1 MTTDVETGK
10 LKNCIEN
17 AHEEPVYKL
26 LCLDTNKIVT
36 GIFFS
41 YFCVFE
47 MWFSNDKLA
56 RFDFR
61 QITQQMM

>member
-36 GIFFS
+36 GIFF
-41 YFCVFE
+41 FILCFE
-47 MWFSNDKLA
+47 MCSQTINLQDLISDK
-56 RFDFR
+56 
-61 QITQQMM
+61 

>member
-36 GIFFS
+36 GIFFL
-41 YFCVFE
+41 YFVFLKCVL
-47 MWFSNDKLA
+47 K
-56 RFDFR
+56 R
-61 QITQQMM
+61 

>member
-36 GIFFS
+36 GIFFLI
-41 YFCVFE
+41 FVFLKCG
-47 MWFSNDKLA
+47 SQTINLQDLISDK
-56 RFDFR
+56 
-61 QITQQMM
+61 